1 MYCSRPGPKTSTIVG
16 RSTEGVVVWRDL
28 FSTVCSYN
36 PLMRR
41 MRRAVLAA
49 ALLSAGGVS
58 GLGYAQAPDR
68 PLAIVAEFDGIIHPI
83 SAEYLTETIN
93 QADTS
98 DADVV
103 VFILRTPG
111 GLLDSTRTI
120 VSRMITS
127 RAPVV
132 VFVGPSGSR
141 AASAGFVIALAADVA
156 VMAPGT
162 HIGAAHPVSGSGEAM
177 DETMAEKAASD
188 TAAYVRSLAA
198 ARGRNLVLA
207 EEAVLESRA
216 FTDGEALEATPPLID
231 FRAQDLDDVLRQ
243 LDGRTVTRFDGR
255 TTTLRTADAEVRRVD
270 MTRRQEF
277 LGAIAHP
284 QIATLL
290 LTLGMLGLT
299 IELWNPGAILPGVA
313 GGLCLLLAFFAFQ
326 ILPVSTTGL
335 LLILFGLALLITE
348 LMVPSFGVLGIGG
361 TVSLV
366 LGSMMLTRDAIPG
379 VQVSL
384 GFIIPMALAFA
395 AITLF
400 LGRLA
405 LSSQRRRSV
414 TGVDGMIGVDGRMR
428 NVVGPD
434 EPGNVDIHGEIWRA
448 QSASRVAVG
457 QPVRVTAVDGLTLTV
472 EPSGAPAQKGE
483 G

>member
-1 MYCSRPGPKTSTIVG
+1 
-16 RSTEGVVVWRDL
+16 
-28 FSTVCSYN
+28 
-36 PLMRR
+36 
-41 MRRAVLAA
+41 MRRAVLVAV
-49 ALLSAGGVS
+49 LFSAGGAC
-58 GLGYAQAPDR
+58 GLAYAQAPDR
-68 PLAIVAEFDGIIHPI
+68 PLAVVAEFDGIIHPI

-111 GLLDSTRTI
+111 GLLDSTRVI

-141 AASAGFVIALAADVA
+141 AASAGFVIALAADVT

-162 HIGAAHPVSGSGEAM
+162 HIGAAHPVSGSGQAV
-177 DETMAEKAASD
+177 DETTAKKAASD
-188 TAAYVRSLAA
+188 TAAYARSLAE
-198 ARGRNLVLA
+198 ARGRNVALA
-207 EEAVLESRA
+207 ADAVLESRA
-216 FTDGEALEATPPLID
+216 FTDGEALQATPPLID

-243 LDGRTVTRFDGR
+243 LDGRTVKRFDGR
-255 TTTLRTADAEVRRVD
+255 TTMLRTADAEVRRVD

-335 LLILFGLALLITE
+335 LLILFGLVLLLLE
-348 LMVPSFGVLGIGG
+348 LQIPSFGALGIGG

-379 VQVSL
+379 VQVGL
-384 GFIIPMALAFA
+384 GFIVPLALAFA

-405 LSSQRRRSV
+405 LTSQWRRSV
-414 TGVDGMIGVDGRMR
+414 TGVDGMIGWGGSMR
-428 NVVGPD
+428 DVVGPD
-434 EPGNVDIHGEIWRA
+434 EPGTVDIHGEIWRA
-448 QSASRVAVG
+448 QSASCIAAG

-472 EPSGAPAQKGE
+472 EPSGAPAQEGE